1 MIKHRDFFC
10 PGAAWKRM
18 LVHAV
23 VKHEEELAEFERQGI
38 ELVPLERV
46 LEALCP
52 PTRPAFTTSA
62 GTDIADLIDYYGRA
76 RQLSVDDET
85 EDDQE

>member
-1 MIKHRDFFC
+1 
-10 PGAAWKRM
+10 M

-23 VKHEEELAEFERQGI
+23 VKHEEELAEFKRQGI

-52 PTRPAFTTSA
+52 PTRPAFTASA
-62 GTDIADLIDYYGRA
+62 GTDIAGLIEYYRRV
-76 RQLSVDDET
+76 RQLPVDDET
-85 EDDQE
+85 EDE